1 MMRMGGIIFAIF
13 LMLILGNLVAEAIK
27 RGLAW

>member
-1 MMRMGGIIFAIF
+1 MMRMGGFVFVLFIVF
-13 LMLILGNLVAEAIK
+13 ILGNLVAEAIK